1 MLKKINNFAT
11 CSKKQSMEVDIN
23 DKVRKDVK
31 FIYDEVIRKVKQT
44 IELTENLKMT
54 NDQFFLNFLDD
65 LNELS
70 IKY

>member
-1 MLKKINNFAT
+1 
-11 CSKKQSMEVDIN
+11 MEVEIN

-44 IELTENLKMT
+44 IKLTEKLKMT
-54 NDQFFLNFLDD
+54 NEQIFLNFLDD
-65 LNELS
+65 LNDLS

>member
-1 MLKKINNFAT
+1 MEIEINE
-11 CSKKQSMEVDIN
+11 Q
-23 DKVRKDVK
+23 VRKEVK
-31 FIYDEVIRKVKQT
+31 VIYDEILRKTRQVIK
-44 IELTENLKMT
+44 LTEEIKMT

>member
-1 MLKKINNFAT
+1 MEIEINE
-11 CSKKQSMEVDIN
+11 Q
-23 DKVRKDVK
+23 VRKEVK

-44 IELTENLKMT
+44 IKLTEEIKMT